1 MGNTYTCLGEYEE
14 AIRCQQASIEIA
26 QEIGDCW
33 GCAAAMCNLGDAYRL
48 SKQFDAAISSLLNS
62 LLIFDSLQ
70 ASQIETVMVL
80 LTQIA
85 FDLGI
90 EEYVELLEKHLV
102 IILDNQGQEAVV
114 TLRKH
119 LFEE

>member
-1 MGNTYTCLGEYEE
+1 MGNTYICLEHYEE
-14 AIRCQQASIEIA
+14 AIRCQQGSIEIA
-26 QEIGDCW
+26 QKIGDRW

-48 SKQFDAAISSLLNS
+48 SRQFDAAVPSLLNS

-85 FDLGI
+85 FELGI
-90 EEYVELLEKHLV
+90 EEYIELLEKHLMP
-102 IILDNQGQEAVV
+102 IQELQGKEAA
-114 TLRKH
+114 LRLRTH
-119 LFEE
+119 MFEE

>member
-1 MGNTYTCLGEYEE
+1 MPYKE
-14 AIRCQQASIEIA
+14 AIRCQQASIEIT
-26 QEIGDCW
+26 QGMGDRW
-33 GCAAAMCNLGDAYRL
+33 GCAAAMYNLGDGYRL
-48 SKQFDAAISSLLNS
+48 SKQFDLAVSSLLNS

-85 FDLGI
+85 FEVGI
-90 EEYVELLEKHLV
+90 EEYIELLEKHLAT
-102 IILDNQGQEAVV
+102 IQEAQGEDTVLR
-114 TLRKH
+114 LRKH